1 MKHRLKYLKNYKIKT
16 KDEESGDIKDF
27 LFDEHSWK
35 VRYAEAD
42 FGSFFSAKRLLV
54 PRVFLGEPDESES
67 EIPAA
72 IVKDKI
78 ASCPAPDA
86 HFPVSREFE
95 IKMNQYYEIDN
106 YWAPDVL
113 PPAGATGTYF
123 PPRPLHPPEK
133 VRDEVSEDDVNSKL
147 RSFKEIKGYDIKA
160 QDGTFGEVYD
170 LIIDSEDYQIVYL
183 IIDTEGWLPWS
194 KKVQIP
200 ISYLSSIS
208 YAYERINMNLTK
220 ESLKNAPEFDAKKIR
235 EEQHEKT
242 VFEFF
247 ADLPGLDMK

>member
-16 KDEESGDIKDF
+16 KDEESGDVKDF
-27 LFDEHSWK
+27 LFDEHSWI

-42 FGSFFSAKRLLV
+42 FGSFFSAKRLLI
-54 PRVFLGEPDESES
+54 PRVFLGEPNEAKSLIPI
-67 EIPAA
+67 EIKKEN
-72 IVKDKI
+72 IEK
-78 ASCPAPDA
+78 CPLPDA
-86 HFPVSREFE
+86 HRPVSREFE
-95 IKMNQYYEIDN
+95 SKMNQYYEIDN

-123 PPRPLHPPEK
+123 PPRPIHPPEK
-133 VRDEVSEDDVNSKL
+133 AEEISEKDVDSKL
-147 RSFKEIKGYDIKA
+147 RSFKEIKGYDIEA

-170 LIIDSEDYQIVYL
+170 LIIDSKDFQIVYL

-200 ISYLSSIS
+200 INYLSNIS
-208 YAYERINMNLTK
+208 YAYERISMNLSK
-220 ESLKNAPEFDAKKIR
+220 DSLKNAPEFDAKKFR
-235 EEQHEKT
+235 DEQNEKT